1 MPTNEVKNR
10 TLALVDK
17 YQKLIGGLLGIE
29 PRLIRFF
36 VKAGANNKEMEIGLE
51 YQPDEDKKDWIEF
64 QSWCEG
70 DFVVKRMDDAASKS
84 HPANY
89 WDLVISTFK
98 LYRMPHCC
106 GIVVSCNANVRETYR
121 HKRVGTVL
129 NNLRQDIARMLGYTV
144 MLCTD
149 IAQNE
154 HQRRL
159 LKTNGWKDVLD
170 FKNRRTG
177 NTVILSYI
185 GL

>member
-1 MPTNEVKNR
+1 MATDSGKDR

-17 YQKLIGGLLGIE
+17 YQKLIGGLLNLAPSSIKFYVTQSGD
-29 PRLIRFF
+29 PTHL
-36 VKAGANNKEMEIGLE
+36 VSSKELEIGAE
-51 YQPDEDKKDWIEF
+51 YQPDADKKDWIIF
-64 QSWCEG
+64 NAWCEG
-70 DFVVKRMDDAASKS
+70 SFVVRCERTNIK
-84 HPANY
+84 PTN
-89 WDLVISTFK
+89 ISTFK

-106 GIVVSCNANVRETYR
+106 GIIVSCNAFVAEQYR
-121 HKRVGTVL
+121 HRRVGTVL
-129 NNLRQDIARMLGYTV
+129 NNLRQDIARMLGYTI